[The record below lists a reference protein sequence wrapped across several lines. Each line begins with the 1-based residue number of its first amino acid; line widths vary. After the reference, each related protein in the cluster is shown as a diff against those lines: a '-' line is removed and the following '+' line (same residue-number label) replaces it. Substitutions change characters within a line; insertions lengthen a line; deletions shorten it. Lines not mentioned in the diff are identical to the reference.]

1 MIEKQGRPAPS
12 TGVPESAL
20 PGIAA
25 LPFVATAG
33 FASMASIR
41 LADPMLPA
49 MARDFGTEPAE
60 VSGAIT
66 FFALAYGL
74 MQLAWGPLGDRLGK
88 LRVIGSATVAATLGS
103 IACALAPDLHSL
115 ELARLL
121 TGVFCAAIIPMS
133 IAWVGD
139 VVPLEQRQATL
150 ARLST
155 GTITG
160 MIVGQVAGGLLAD
173 WVTWRA
179 AFALMALVFLPAGLM
194 VLRMHR
200 RIGSSLQASGAG
212 RRGELGTFR
221 LILAKPAARV
231 VLVTALI
238 EGAVLFAA
246 MALIPTWLHEFT
258 GMSLS
263 QAGMAMAAMG
273 IGGLLYSGFARRWIA
288 VLGERRMVRLG
299 TGLITLSFLVLVGGM
314 ALAVHLQAAPGAL
327 PVVLIAAACCALY
340 GLGMYMAHNTLQTH
354 ASQMSE
360 DHRATAVGLFAVS
373 LFMGQS
379 LGVPL
384 WAQVHSLVGH
394 HVVLLGSGLV
404 IGAMG
409 WVLSSYLQAPT
420 QMTAKALD

>member
-1 MIEKQGRPAPS
+1 MTSPKDAISAPAGQAGVRPVA
-12 TGVPESAL
+12 
-20 PGIAA
+20 GIDA

-49 MARDFGTEPAE
+49 IATDFGTAPAQ

-103 IACALAPDLHSL
+103 LACAFAPDLRSL
-115 ELARLL
+115 ELARLI
-121 TGVFCAAIIPMS
+121 TGVFCAAIIPMA

-139 VVPLEQRQATL
+139 VVPLQQRQATL
-150 ARLST
+150 ARLSS

-173 WVTWRA
+173 HVSWRA

-200 RIGSSLQASGAG
+200 RIRNAQPTPETRAAGGLQAFG
-212 RRGELGTFR
+212 
-221 LILAKPAARV
+221 LILARPAARV
-231 VLVTALI
+231 VLLTALI

-258 GMSLS
+258 GMSLG

-299 TGLITLSFLVLVGGM
+299 TGMITVSFLVLVGAM
-314 ALAVHLQAAPGAL
+314 HLAVRLQMPPGAL
-327 PVVLIAAACCALY
+327 PTVLVAGACCGLY

-373 LFMGQS
+373 LFMGQAV
-379 LGVPL
+379 GVPL
-384 WAQVHSLVGH
+384 WAAVHALIGH

-404 IGAMG
+404 IGVMG
-409 WVLSSYLQAPT
+409 WWLSRFL
-420 QMTAKALD
+420 KAGS

>member
-1 MIEKQGRPAPS
+1 MATFPDLTAM
-12 TGVPESAL
+12 TAL
-20 PGIAA
+20 AA
-25 LPFVATAG
+25 LPFVSAAG
-33 FASMASIR
+33 LASMASIR

-49 MARDFGTEPAE
+49 MAQEFGTTPSET
-60 VSGAIT
+60 SGAIT

-103 IACALAPDLHSL
+103 AACALAPDLHSL
-115 ELARLL
+115 EWARLI

-139 VVPLEQRQATL
+139 TVPLAQRQATL

-160 MIVGQVAGGLLAD
+160 MIFGQVAGGLLAD
-173 WVTWRA
+173 WVSWRA
-179 AFALMALVFLPAGLM
+179 AFALMAIIFLPAGLM

-200 RIGSSLQASGAG
+200 QSPAPSAPKRGAQMQAFGRILRKTS
-212 RRGELGTFR
+212 
-221 LILAKPAARV
+221 AKV
-231 VLVTALI
+231 VLLTALI

-246 MALIPTWLHEFT
+246 MALIPTWLHETT
-258 GMSLS
+258 GMSLT
-263 QAGMAMAAMG
+263 QAGLAMAAMG
-273 IGGLLYSGFARRWIA
+273 IGGLMYTGFARRWIS
-288 VLGERRMVRLG
+288 VLGERRMVLLG
-299 TGLITLSFLVLVGGM
+299 TGIIAISFFVLVASAWLSVRLEM
-314 ALAVHLQAAPGAL
+314 PPGAWL
-327 PVVLIAAACCALY
+327 TVIAAAACCALY

-379 LGVPL
+379 IGVPL
-384 WAQVHSLVGH
+384 WAAVHAHIGH
-394 HVVLLGSGLV
+394 GVVLLGSGLTIAV
-404 IGAMG
+404 MG
-409 WVLSSYLQAPT
+409 GVLSRCLSGMPSAGR
-420 QMTAKALD
+420 

>member
-1 MIEKQGRPAPS
+1 MTEGQETQARVVS
-12 TGVPESAL
+12 TAASPP
-20 PGIAA
+20 PGITA
-25 LPFVATAG
+25 LPFVSAAG

-49 MARDFGTEPAE
+49 MARDFGTQPAD

-88 LRVIGSATVAATLGS
+88 LRVIGTATIAATLGS
-103 IACALAPDLHSL
+103 IACALAPNLLSL

-139 VVPLEQRQATL
+139 VVPLDQRQATL

-173 WVTWRA
+173 WVSWRA
-179 AFALMALVFLPAGLM
+179 AFALMAIVFLPAGLM

-200 RIGSSLQASGAG
+200 RIGTPARSSAAGAPGRLQA
-212 RRGELGTFR
+212 FR
-221 LILAKPAARV
+221 LIMARPAARV
-231 VLVTALI
+231 VLLTALI

-258 GMSLS
+258 GMSLG

-273 IGGLLYSGFARRWIA
+273 IGGLLYSGFARRWISA
-288 VLGERRMVRLG
+288 LGERRMVRLG
-299 TGLITLSFLVLVGGM
+299 ASLITVSFLALVGGM
-314 ALAVHLQAAPGAL
+314 TLAVHLQAPEGSL
-327 PVVLIAAACCALY
+327 VVVLVAGACCAVY

-379 LGVPL
+379 AGVPL
-384 WAQVHSLVGH
+384 WAEVHSLVGH
-394 HVVLLGSGLV
+394 HVVLIGSGLV

-409 WVLSSYLQAPT
+409 WLLSGYLKAPVQT
-420 QMTAKALD
+420 P

>member
-1 MIEKQGRPAPS
+1 MTQDRGRPAQS
-12 TGVPESAL
+12 AGDSANAL
-20 PGIAA
+20 PGITA

-88 LRVIGSATVAATLGS
+88 LRVIGAATVAATLGS
-103 IACALAPDLHSL
+103 IACALAPTLWSL

-139 VVPLEQRQATL
+139 VVPLDQRQATL

-173 WVTWRA
+173 WVSWRA
-179 AFALMALVFLPAGLM
+179 AFALMAVVFLPAGLM
-194 VLRMHR
+194 VLRMQR
-200 RIGSSLQASGAG
+200 RIGSSGQSLGAG
-212 RRGELGTFR
+212 RRDGVGAFR
-221 LILAKPAARV
+221 LILAKPAARI
-231 VLVTALI
+231 VLLTALI

-258 GMSLS
+258 GMSLG

-273 IGGLLYSGFARRWIA
+273 IGGLLYSGFARRWIN

-299 TGLITLSFLVLVGGM
+299 ASLITLSFLALVGSM
-314 ALAVHLQAAPGAL
+314 MLAVHLQAPGGSL
-327 PVVLIAAACCALY
+327 LVVLAAAACCAVY

-379 LGVPL
+379 AGVPL
-384 WAQVHSLVGH
+384 WAQAHSLIGH
-394 HVVLLGSGLV
+394 QVVLVGSGLV

-409 WVLSSYLQAPT
+409 WLLSGYLGASRT
-420 QMTAKALD
+420 NRTGR

>member
-1 MIEKQGRPAPS
+1 MTQSSPSGPAPANQLP
-12 TGVPESAL
+12 GLL

-103 IACALAPDLHSL
+103 IACALAPDLRSL

-139 VVPLEQRQATL
+139 VVPLQQRQATL

-173 WVTWRA
+173 WVSWRA

-200 RIGSSLQASGAG
+200 RIGPSRQGSGAG
-212 RRGELGTFR
+212 RGGRLDTFR

-231 VLVTALI
+231 VLLTALV

-273 IGGLLYSGFARRWIA
+273 IGGLLYSGFARRWIS

-299 TGLITLSFLVLVGGM
+299 TSLITLSFLVLVGGM
-314 ALAVHLQAAPGAL
+314 SLAVHLQAAPGAL
-327 PVVLIAAACCALY
+327 PVVLVAGACCAVY

-379 LGVPL
+379 VGVPL
-384 WAQVHSLVGH
+384 WAKAHSLIGH

-409 WVLSSYLQAPT
+409 WVLSGYLRGHDT
-420 QMTAKALD
+420 MTTHKV

>member
-1 MIEKQGRPAPS
+1 MNP
-12 TGVPESAL
+12 V
-20 PGIAA
+20 AA
-25 LPFVATAG
+25 LPFVSMAG

-49 MARDFGTEPAE
+49 MAREFGTEPTE

-103 IACALAPDLHSL
+103 IACALAPDLRSL

-139 VVPLEQRQATL
+139 VVPLAQRQATL

-173 WVTWRA
+173 WVSWRA

-200 RIGSSLQASGAG
+200 RLRHAATPPKPAAGSSLQV
-212 RRGELGTFR
+212 FR
-221 LILAKPAARV
+221 LIMARPAARI
-231 VLVTALI
+231 VLLTALI

-246 MALIPTWLHEFT
+246 MALIPTWLHEAT
-258 GMSLS
+258 GMSLG
-263 QAGMAMAAMG
+263 QAGMAMAATG
-273 IGGLLYSGFARRWIA
+273 LGGLLYSGFARRWIGF
-288 VLGERRMVRLG
+288 LGERRMVRLG
-299 TGLITLSFLVLVGGM
+299 CSMITLSFLALVGSVW
-314 ALAVHLQAAPGAL
+314 LSVKLQAAPGAL
-327 PVVLIAAACCALY
+327 PVVLVAAACCSLY

-379 LGVPL
+379 AGVPL
-384 WAQVHSLVGH
+384 WARVHSLIGH
-394 HVVLLGSGLV
+394 DVVLLGSGLV
-404 IGAMG
+404 IGLMG
-409 WVLSSYLQAPT
+409 WMLSFYLKGPPAAGAAT
-420 QMTAKALD
+420 GR